1 MTETLE
7 RSAKF
12 QIGQVVKHRLYPF
25 RGVIF
30 DVDPTFANTEEWLAA
45 IPENLRPERDQPF
58 YYLLAENTES
68 YYEAYVSEQNLLAD
82 KSDKPIG
89 HPQLTDYFGELKN
102 GFYSAKPGNT
112 IN

>member
-30 DVDPTFANTEEWLAA
+30 DVDPTFANTEEWLAS
-45 IPENLRPERDQPF
+45 IPENLRPKRDQPF
-58 YYLLAENTES
+58 YYLLAENDES
-68 YYEAYVSEQNLLAD
+68 YYEAYVSEQNLLVD
-82 KSDKPIG
+82 DSDKPVS
-89 HPQLTDYFGELKN
+89 HPQLAELFGEVK
-102 GFYSAKPGNT
+102 GGYYSLKPGQSH
-112 IN
+112 

>member
-1 MTETLE
+1 MTDTLE

-30 DVDPTFANTEEWLAA
+30 DVDPTFANTEEWLEA
-45 IPENLRPERDQPF
+45 IPENLRPKRDQPF
-58 YYLLAENTES
+58 YYLLAENAES

-82 KSDKPIG
+82 DSGKPIG
-89 HPQLTDYFGELKN
+89 HPQLAKYFGELKDGQYN
-102 GFYSAKPGNT
+102 LKRGGSH
-112 IN
+112 